1 MIGRIVSGAAI
12 LAALWAQPAAAADA
26 QTVTIPGTSYAVG
39 VGQSGQR
46 PGAPPPMLLRAI
58 ARWLSLELDLPAT
71 ETLPRIELVPP
82 SMIASLHY
90 QALHV
95 PRAAASQ
102 AAAATRS
109 DIVAVY
115 SDATQTIYLPEHWT
129 GATPAELS
137 VLVHEMVHHVQRRA
151 GLKYA
156 CAQAREQPAYAAQE
170 RWLAL
175 FGRNLIEEFEIDPM
189 SLLIRTS
196 CFH

>member
-1 MIGRIVSGAAI
+1 MLSGAAI
-12 LAALWAQPAAAADA
+12 LAALCTQPAVAADT
-26 QTVTIPGTSYAVG
+26 QTVTIPGTGYAVSIG
-39 VGQSGQR
+39 PSGQH
-46 PGAPPPMLLRAI
+46 PGVPPAPLLRAI
-58 ARWLSLELDLPAT
+58 THWLTLEFDLPAT
-71 ETLPRIELVPP
+71 EALPRVELVPP
-82 SMIASLHY
+82 AKIASLHY
-90 QALHV
+90 QALYSV

-109 DIVAVY
+109 GVVAVY
-115 SDATQTIYLPEHWT
+115 SDVTQTIYLPEDWT

-137 VLVHEMVHHVQRRA
+137 VLVHEMVHHIQRRA